1 MSTTGRHLIRY
12 AGLAL
17 LVFVGLSL
25 AGCYTSHPQS
35 TFDASGPVARSQLTL
50 FYIIFWASAFVFVT
64 VVGVL
69 LYALFRYRRRP
80 GDGDP
85 PQIHGH
91 KQLEIVWTILPG
103 VILAVVAVPTIF
115 TIFDNANSPL
125 PPEKGGMQVGV
136 TARQWFWEF
145 RYEDPNDPSRTVV
158 TANELHIPEDEVVNL
173 TLDSKDVLHSF
184 WIPKLAGKVD
194 MVPNR
199 RNTIW
204 IKADKAGEEIVYLGQ
219 CAEFCGV
226 AHALMRFRVIA
237 EPRPQF
243 DAWLLAQAA
252 PAVVPVDPLALE
264 GKALFEGQAQCFA
277 CHTVA
282 GSSRSRGT
290 RGPNL
295 SHFASRQRIAAD
307 ILENTQE
314 NLRRW
319 LTDPEKVKPGNRM
332 AREALVFTDPER
344 RLTES
349 QISALVAYLRT
360 LE

>member
-1 MSTTGRHLIRY
+1 MSTTRRHLIRY

-17 LVFVGLSL
+17 LVLAGLSL
-25 AGCYTSHPQS
+25 AGCYPDNPQS
-35 TFDASGPVARSQLTL
+35 TFGTSGPVARSQLDL
-50 FYIIFWASAFVFVT
+50 FYIIFWASVFVFVT
-64 VVGVL
+64 VVGAL

-91 KQLEIVWTILPG
+91 KQLEIVWTILPA

-125 PPEKGGMQVGV
+125 PSEKGGMLVGV

-145 RYEDPNDPSRTVV
+145 RYEDPNDPTGQVV
-158 TANELHIPEDEVVNL
+158 TANELHIPVGEVVNL
-173 TLDSKDVLHSF
+173 TLDSEDVLHSF
-184 WIPKLAGKVD
+184 WIPKIAGKVD

-199 RNTIW
+199 QNTIW
-204 IKADKAGEEIVYLGQ
+204 IEADEEGVYLGQ

-226 AHALMRFRVIA
+226 SHALMRFRVIA

-252 PAVVPVDPLALE
+252 PAVIPVDPLALD
-264 GKALFEGQAQCFA
+264 GKALFEGQAQCWA

-295 SHFASRQRIAAD
+295 SHVASRQRIAAD

-319 LTDPEKVKPGNRM
+319 LTDPERVKPGNRM
-332 AREALVFTDPER
+332 AREASVFTDPEK
-344 RLTES
+344 RLSES